1 MDTSPSSLKG
11 DGDAIISSGKG
22 EGMVTSPF
30 YLKESV
36 WPPIQK
42 DGHLT
47 ILYKGEWMVIYLKCF
62 FDWLGNRR
70 PSKPAKG
77 LATLEDLDGFEDLS
91 TAVKE
96 ECQKMFATVFIEGSG
111 DGIDISRF
119 SLNENGDWMD
129 ISPLYL

>member
-1 MDTSPSSLKG
+1 MSY
-11 DGDAIISSGKG
+11 
-22 EGMVTSPF
+22 VH
-30 YLKESV
+30 V

-47 ILYKGEWMVIYLKCF
+47 ILCEGEWMVIYLKCF

-96 ECQKMFATVFIEGSG
+96 ECQKMFATVFIEWNG